1 MSARYHSS
9 CRLLGNQEATKS
21 GHSNRLRDRVRI
33 KFRNR
38 TVRART
44 GIVDDKVRLA
54 ETMINLLEECRDG
67 THRGRI
73 NRERGRANLGGER
86 FEFADVSRRET
97 DFDAESGEAAG
108 Q

>member
-9 CRLLGNQEATKS
+9 RRLLGNQEATKP

-33 KFRNR
+33 ELRNR
-38 TVRART
+38 TVRACT
-44 GIVDDKVRLA
+44 GIVDDEVRLA
-54 ETMINLLEECRDG
+54 ETLINFLEECRDG

-73 NRERGRANLGGER
+73 NRERVRADLGGER
-86 FEFADVSRRET
+86 FEFADIPRREA
-97 DFDAESGEAAG
+97 DFNAESGEAAG